1 MTHTGTD
8 GNKWNKQA
16 ATSSL
21 LDKNCRKALYSR
33 GGRLYGSLV
42 RGIPPALDVDAGFPA
57 PFTGGSG
64 RDLATQQGSSD
75 VLCPAHRDACQRV
88 IVHINGKKYSRI
100 SAFFVIVRG
109 WTTVFFLC

>member
-1 MTHTGTD
+1 MEQTGGD
-8 GNKWNKQA
+8 LVAFGQKLPK
-16 ATSSL
+16 SL
-21 LDKNCRKALYSR
+21 VQQG

-75 VLCPAHRDACQRV
+75 VLCPAHRDACQRF